1 MTNQFGVLLLQ
12 TIAYVAIMFRKRG
25 NQAMKMK
32 KTSSIILVIIFLL
45 CSTGGTLYAANS
57 PKTISVDIWR
67 NGDSFVNYNEII
79 SFEVTNVLESADYTL
94 DYVKDNTDVKGNSFV
109 SGGKIIA
116 QAPCVLTYNG
126 IKKSVSEGYELDMYI
141 QKLDIS
147 QDKFNEF
154 ANSGSTEANQVTG
167 ELIWDYT
174 NFEERIE
181 IKDSVTLEEGFY
193 FLGYDQW
200 GCTFLGYIQVGK
212 GGSAIPNDKPS
223 AWAADFVKRAND
235 LKLVPNELNS
245 KYTQPITRAEYCAL
259 AAVLYE
265 KLKGEIT
272 ERKTF
277 TDTVDVN
284 VQKMGAL
291 KVVNGVGNDR
301 FNPDS
306 KLNREQ
312 SAVVLANL
320 ANALGKPLDKKPAS
334 FADKDI
340 ISSWALESVGQ
351 VQGASVMGGVGNN
364 TFNPGGDYTREQS
377 IITMLRLYDLM
388 Q

>member
-1 MTNQFGVLLLQ
+1 
-12 TIAYVAIMFRKRG
+12 
-25 NQAMKMK
+25 MKMK